1 MKEAKV
7 YIAYYWPFL
16 FDRIDSLR
24 YFAGEQ
30 ARLGNTSS
38 PEAWLVQR
46 QVVARAC
53 MHLVLQNTP

>member
-7 YIAYYWPFL
+7 YITYYWPVL
-16 FDRIDSLR
+16 FESIDSLR
-24 YFAGEQ
+24 YFAGQQ
-30 ARLGNTSS
+30 ARLGNSSS
-38 PEAWLVQR
+38 PEARLVQR